1 MLQKKQSGHKLSMSI
16 TDYKYKQLLSSC
28 QHEHPSAHHGIGELT
43 QYKREREREK
53 NFRMEKYDLCF
64 SLFISV

>member
-1 MLQKKQSGHKLSMSI
+1 MLQKKQSGHKPSMSV

-53 NFRMEKYDLCF
+53 KTLGWKSMTYAFRY
-64 SLFISV
+64 S